1 MTRAKKTKAP
11 KPPPTVFVLQ
21 EDDRYQLGNVIAAF
35 YSLEEAE
42 AGKKAYPNQETSIFE
57 VAWHGPAFVKSKHGL
72 NAGQFQAW
80 RTPKPIFEAAQETLE
95 AVEGQRFNI
104 DAFADA
110 DNALCAAYFDGTK
123 GRDGFVRKWKGF
135 VWANPPYGGACQERC
150 LDKAIAEVDAG
161 RCSGAC
167 LLVQANVSSK
177 WFHRAAKRC
186 VIEPYQGRI
195 QFDLPPGVPNARRSS
210 FSNVLIWVWPQGT
223 AVTTGV
229 GRSRNAKTG
238 AYV

>member
-1 MTRAKKTKAP
+1 MTRSKKTKTP
-11 KPPPTVFVLQ
+11 KTPPTVWLLQ
-21 EDDRYQLGNVIAAF
+21 EATPYTLHNVI
-35 YSLEEAE
+35 
-42 AGKKAYPNQETSIFE
+42 GVYPTKEDALKGQTSHPNKETEVFE
-57 VAWHGPAFVKSKHGL
+57 VAWNGPSFVKSKHGL

-150 LDKAIAEVDAG
+150 LDKASAEVDAG

-186 VIEPYQGRI
+186 VSEPYQGRI

-210 FSNVLIWVWPQGT
+210 FSNVLIWVWPEGT
-223 AVTTGV
+223 SVTTGV